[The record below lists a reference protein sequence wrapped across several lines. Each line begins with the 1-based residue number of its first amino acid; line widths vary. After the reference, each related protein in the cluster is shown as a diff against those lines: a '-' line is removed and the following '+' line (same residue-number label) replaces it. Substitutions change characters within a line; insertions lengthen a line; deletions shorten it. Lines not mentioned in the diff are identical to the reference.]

1 MTDGYV
7 LVVDD
12 DALIAMDIEMTLE
25 ARGYRSIRIC
35 NSVASATAAVEAAVP
50 IAAVLDMNLGQ
61 DETSIPVA
69 QRLRALGCPFIFL
82 TGYTAATVPVPEEL
96 ADAPRLIKPFRE
108 ADLVAAVRAM
118 GEGVE

>member
-7 LVVDD
+7 LVLDD

-25 ARGYRSIRIC
+25 SRGYEAIRVC
-35 NSVASATAAVEAAVP
+35 NSVASAAAAIDAAVP
-50 IAAVLDMNLGQ
+50 AVAVLDMNLGQ
-61 DETSIPVA
+61 DETSIPIA
-69 QRLRALGCPFIFL
+69 QRPRELGCPFMFL

-96 ADAPRLIKPFRE
+96 SDAPRLLKPFRE

-118 GEGVE
+118 AERVG